1 MERVIQSA
9 LTGAVLAVAAFLMP
23 NPSAAQVSAT
33 QESNSCQKFVGLWS
47 WNGGNTK
54 IDVKPDGTADVLCT
68 LCDKNLRWTCRG
80 NVFKLSCCVFGVD
93 LSLSADEKQMSG
105 ARGTS
110 IRLSPQSASETAS
123 SSIGAQSR
131 TRDPA
136 SAASGATPAQAPL
149 AVGTTPA
156 QAAKLLEVPL
166 DVPHGVYT
174 LDREYDFNV
183 LDAVYYDEGS
193 RQISLVGHRDEHFK
207 GPQIPYLQH
216 LATLLEN
223 PTPKFTLNLT
233 PESFRRASAFFN
245 WSPSLQQAD
254 KFNKQL
260 YDIIDSHGN
269 VTANGRFMLPAF
281 GVYPVHDNKTPG
293 YLGVETSL
301 TKDGL
306 TAVASVAPNSPAA
319 KVGIIPG
326 DWITFFDDG
335 PILSPTDR
343 PVYHPLD
350 LAHRVRFAGAG
361 TTLNV
366 TYQRGAQVYQK
377 AVTLTADSKDRWL
390 GFTRYDALAALYR
403 AAGDERAA
411 GAIEAF
417 ALLKDSPMG
426 NPALARTLAKFSA
439 VLNLTPQSSPEARG
453 QAISRRLDEIFA
465 FPGNPV
471 LAAYNTSFARTRDAA
486 AAIHPALA
494 KMDAALIPK
503 ALELLERPLNQPEG
517 FQIPPEVVDGLWN
530 VRAEMT
536 PEYRG
541 VPADSLLARAM
552 FDGDYLTKR
561 LTNRPD
567 LKLQFPTYQTEFEY
581 RRTHGLNKDDG
592 AFRTWISV
600 AKLDVA
606 QSSSGD
612 TLEFHNVQMRYNI
625 RKLGKDGIDLPNQQ
639 PNGYED
645 LLTSLYTDFAQEYP
659 ALHELREIAKLTAA
673 AAWLTGKT
681 PSVRLPRD
689 GAVKWRGPA
698 KVPGL
703 AYTYLYNRDRKL
715 FYQMVVEGGVNL
727 NLEPFLWPSTGVV
740 DARGTP
746 GGGAPAHGAP
756 LIPTSA
762 SVVDLRASFGGYLT
776 APPDSSR
783 AIGWVVRTDAPQG
796 NRQSVSLRLNSIS
809 AGAPQIAKSSPAVCE
824 ALKGQIAELQG
835 TSLRAEM
842 ADHAYDLYDSPGSV
856 AASPSFKSCIPHK
869 STVSKQFTLIS
880 NSKEEMGKLLSDA
893 NNDTIHQLIDPAQ
906 SDYRAAIYRDEQTK
920 KIFVVFRGTQ
930 SKDDMLNADVPQAFG
945 ERTEYYSKAVALA
958 RLLKQSPDVQEHGIE
973 FIGHSLGGGLAAAA
987 GLEACGPALSS
998 VPPRRWKC
1006 SATTFNPAGV
1016 RLNTASGKDLLSA
1029 EGYIDAYVVEG
1040 EPLNSSQDNRARTI
1054 NGVTAISVLAAPLTG
1069 GMTAM
1074 VPAWVATK
1082 VAGNG
1087 TVPLPPSIG
1096 RRVTLPAWAGA
1107 PPPQMVGRHTMACV
1121 NEALNRRITYVQG
1134 QYERECAPRWPG
1146 VASPLPPEAIGTRA
1160 R

>member
-1 MERVIQSA
+1 
-9 LTGAVLAVAAFLMP
+9 
-23 NPSAAQVSAT
+23 
-33 QESNSCQKFVGLWS
+33 
-47 WNGGNTK
+47 
-54 IDVKPDGTADVLCT
+54 
-68 LCDKNLRWTCRG
+68 
-80 NVFKLSCCVFGVD
+80 
-93 LSLSADEKQMSG
+93 MSG

-110 IRLSPQSASETAS
+110 IRLSPQSASETA

-193 RQISLVGHRDEHFK
+193 SQISLVGHRDEHFK

-233 PESFRRASAFFN
+233 PESVRRASAYFN

-536 PEYRG
+536 PEYLG

-552 FDGDYLTKR
+552 FDGD
-561 LTNRPD
+561 
-567 LKLQFPTYQTEFEY
+567 
-581 RRTHGLNKDDG
+581 
-592 AFRTWISV
+592 
-600 AKLDVA
+600 
-606 QSSSGD
+606 
-612 TLEFHNVQMRYNI
+612 
-625 RKLGKDGIDLPNQQ
+625 
-639 PNGYED
+639 
-645 LLTSLYTDFAQEYP
+645 
-659 ALHELREIAKLTAA
+659 
-673 AAWLTGKT
+673 
-681 PSVRLPRD
+681 
-689 GAVKWRGPA
+689 
-698 KVPGL
+698 
-703 AYTYLYNRDRKL
+703 
-715 FYQMVVEGGVNL
+715 
-727 NLEPFLWPSTGVV
+727 
-740 DARGTP
+740 
-746 GGGAPAHGAP
+746 
-756 LIPTSA
+756 
-762 SVVDLRASFGGYLT
+762 
-776 APPDSSR
+776 
-783 AIGWVVRTDAPQG
+783 
-796 NRQSVSLRLNSIS
+796 
-809 AGAPQIAKSSPAVCE
+809 
-824 ALKGQIAELQG
+824 
-835 TSLRAEM
+835 
-842 ADHAYDLYDSPGSV
+842 
-856 AASPSFKSCIPHK
+856 
-869 STVSKQFTLIS
+869 
-880 NSKEEMGKLLSDA
+880 
-893 NNDTIHQLIDPAQ
+893 
-906 SDYRAAIYRDEQTK
+906 
-920 KIFVVFRGTQ
+920 
-930 SKDDMLNADVPQAFG
+930 
-945 ERTEYYSKAVALA
+945 
-958 RLLKQSPDVQEHGIE
+958 
-973 FIGHSLGGGLAAAA
+973 
-987 GLEACGPALSS
+987 
-998 VPPRRWKC
+998 
-1006 SATTFNPAGV
+1006 
-1016 RLNTASGKDLLSA
+1016 
-1029 EGYIDAYVVEG
+1029 
-1040 EPLNSSQDNRARTI
+1040 
-1054 NGVTAISVLAAPLTG
+1054 
-1069 GMTAM
+1069 
-1074 VPAWVATK
+1074 
-1082 VAGNG
+1082 
-1087 TVPLPPSIG
+1087 
-1096 RRVTLPAWAGA
+1096 
-1107 PPPQMVGRHTMACV
+1107 
-1121 NEALNRRITYVQG
+1121 
-1134 QYERECAPRWPG
+1134 
-1146 VASPLPPEAIGTRA
+1146 
-1160 R
+1160 